1 MGLLASF
8 ERACD
13 EMSDGKKRSRDDCDN
28 IDQPKLLQP
37 KLTALSSTLTQ
48 HVLDEAVMDY
58 VVDSVLPFHHVDTP
72 AFNRFVKTLT
82 SGRVTSCCR
91 QTLVKQIE
99 ERFRTR

>member
-13 EMSDGKKRSRDDCDN
+13 EMSDRKKRSRDDCDDDN

-48 HVLDEAVMDY
+48 RVLDEAVMDY

-72 AFNRFVKTLT
+72 AF
-82 SGRVTSCCR
+82 SGVARISVEGGHDHHSEVSTYS
-91 QTLVKQIE
+91 LSP
-99 ERFRTR
+99 